1 MGKGKRKGGKKFT
14 SDDFTKIVQHADR
27 EARTGGQVDDLPDD
41 ALFFVDS
48 APSEIP
54 KVSKKDRRK
63 NKSLNIDSI
72 LKVTPTVRFPKT
84 APNRKKITTINKPA
98 GSRLK
103 VSEKVI
109 KPTQRRKAVKAYDLW
124 GDDLVGE
131 SQDLVVSDVAAS
143 KTKTLNVKDI
153 PGKPKTAATRSV
165 PKVDEAGCSFNP
177 VEDARQDVI
186 AKAVAVE
193 LEKEFQKELH
203 PVKKIAPMSH
213 VNANLE
219 DEIFRAQAAEEEE
232 EEEEEEGAPQSSR
245 KAVVNKKLTKA
256 ERNRLLRKRENQQKQ
271 DANIALKK
279 QRRQLEQLKE
289 IESTIEEEE
298 TGKEMKR
305 QRNKTVK
312 EDLQAAGPGRLGKK
326 KFVPAPIQVQ
336 LSEDIDGSMR
346 TLKGCPS
353 LLKDSLK
360 KFQHRGMIE
369 PRDVVQKFKTSY
381 AKSRIEYE
389 RGTRGETARLMH
401 EAMLAEREAAIAER
415 NMEKSL
421 F

>member
-289 IESTIEEEE
+289 IEPELWGKVSKSRNDLYFDFWRGNCTLSQSTIEEEE

-305 QRNKTVK
+305 Q
-312 EDLQAAGPGRLGKK
+312 RLGKK

-389 RGTRGETARLMH
+389 RGDTLARQ
-401 EAMLAEREAAIAER
+401 
-415 NMEKSL
+415 
-421 F
+421 